1 MWRAA
6 WAAMILLIFPAA
18 GYGQAASNDSGA
30 LRELLTEVR
39 ELRRDLHATAG
50 AMERA
55 QILIH
60 RVDAQQQA
68 VARAFQRVETARA
81 NLAQIQKRRA
91 SLETNLK
98 RLNDARSDNE
108 DANQKR
114 ANEETI
120 EYLKG
125 EIESEAGPEGDAQ
138 AKVNELE
145 DQVRLEQAKLND
157 LEARLDTLD
166 RELEAAGR

>member
-1 MWRAA
+1 
-6 WAAMILLIFPAA
+6 MILLIFPAA

-114 ANEETI
+114 ANEQTI